1 MLALKHSYPAKT
13 QGFTLI
19 ELMVVIALIAIIA
32 SLAAPDFQRMI
43 ARQKLNVTAS
53 DLLVSVM
60 QARGEAIKNNRQ
72 AIVQPLVST
81 DWSRG
86 WRVYVDMNNDK
97 AYTEGTDTLIT
108 SVREA
113 DSSVLQ
119 YQVARNPSVG
129 NLIGFDASGFVLGA
143 DAGRVVFSSSILGT
157 SYRKGVVISRTGRG
171 RICTYPAPSSG
182 TDQCA
187 GANE

>member
-1 MLALKHSYPAKT
+1 MLALTRSYPAKT

-32 SLAAPDFQRMI
+32 GLAAPDFQRMI
-43 ARQKLNVTAS
+43 ARQRLNVTTS
-53 DLLVSVM
+53 DLLVSVT

-108 SVREA
+108 TVREA
-113 DSSVLQ
+113 DSNILQ
-119 YQVARNPSVG
+119 YEAVRNNTVG
-129 NLIGFDASGFVLGA
+129 NLIGFDSSGFVLGA
-143 DAGRVVFSSSILGT
+143 DAGRIVFSSSILGT
-157 SYRKGVVISRTGRG
+157 SYRKGVVISRTGRA
-171 RICTYPAPSSG
+171 RICTSQSG
-182 TDQCA
+182 ADGCA
-187 GANE
+187 GAN

>member
-1 MLALKHSYPAKT
+1 MLALTRSSPAQP
-13 QGFTLI
+13 QGFTLV
-19 ELMVVIALIAIIA
+19 ELMVVIALVAIIA
-32 SLAAPDFQRMI
+32 TLAAPDFQRLI
-43 ARQKLNVTAS
+43 ARQKLNVAAS

-72 AIVQPLVST
+72 AIVQPLVSS

-86 WRVYVDMNNDK
+86 WRVFVDLNNDK
-97 AYTEGTDTLIT
+97 AYTEGVDMLVTT
-108 SVREA
+108 VREA

-119 YQVARNPSVG
+119 FQVARNTTVG

-143 DAGRVVFSSSILGT
+143 DAGQVVFSSSVLGT

-171 RICTYPAPSSG
+171 RICAFPAASSG
-182 TDQCA
+182 ADQCA
-187 GANE
+187 GASE

>member
-1 MLALKHSYPAKT
+1 MLALRRSYPAKT

-72 AIVQPLVST
+72 AIVQPLIST

-86 WRVYVDMNNDK
+86 WLIYVDINNNKTYD
-97 AYTEGTDTLIT
+97 EGTDTLIT
-108 SVREA
+108 KVLAA
-113 DSSVLQ
+113 DNSVLQ
-119 YQVARNPSVG
+119 YEAVRNNTVG
-129 NLIGFDASGFVLGA
+129 NLIGFDSSGFVLGA
-143 DAGRVVFSSSILGT
+143 DAGRIVFSSSILGA

-171 RICTYPAPSSG
+171 RICTYPAPSTG
-182 TDQCA
+182 TDQCVSA
-187 GANE
+187 TQ